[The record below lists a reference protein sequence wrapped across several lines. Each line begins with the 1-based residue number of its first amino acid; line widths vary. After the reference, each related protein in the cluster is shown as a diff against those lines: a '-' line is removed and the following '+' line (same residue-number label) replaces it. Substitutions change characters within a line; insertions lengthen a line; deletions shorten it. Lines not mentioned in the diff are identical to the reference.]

1 MNFGEVTL
9 QQNGQVLGTDL
20 SQPPARDLY
29 RIERL
34 SKVNLGIIRNR
45 YIEFECFFGA
55 TEVWLESRSSDEREL
70 EQRER
75 AFISQS
81 FEYR

>member
-1 MNFGEVTL
+1 MLHPVRFVGSSVYLATRLESLSIDTLNFGEVTL
-9 QQNGQVLGTDL
+9 QQNGQVLGADL

-45 YIEFECFFGA
+45 YIEFELG
-55 TEVWLESRSSDEREL
+55 D
-70 EQRER
+70 
-75 AFISQS
+75 
-81 FEYR
+81 